1 MTTTTTIPAWVDK
14 IQADITNTEWEWR
27 QLDEQEWRNRDRDG
41 QVQTALAKQEK
52 QAEVGRLRAELAVA
66 SFLDAF
72 HTGKQS
78 AVGRTVAAQLRVHS
92 WTDALINRLGF
103 ALFVQAEAERT
114 ALPGVEMRWGPATS
128 SGDPVTAEWTVDVEA
143 VSLWHGEELSRHRY
157 RFHVVG
163 ESVEGWKA
171 LLEAS
176 DAGKRG
182 PLANARIARLPRPLR
197 LMAQAVARLP
207 GARRC
212 A

>member
-1 MTTTTTIPAWVDK
+1 MNTPTTIPAWVDK

-27 QLDEQEWRNRDRDG
+27 QLDEQEWRNRDRLG

-92 WTDALINRLGF
+92 WTDAIINRLGF

-114 ALPGVEMRWGPATS
+114 ALPGVEMRWGAATS
-128 SGDPVTAEWTVDVEA
+128 SGDPVTAQWRIDVEA

-163 ESVEGWKA
+163 DRVEGWMA
-171 LLEAS
+171 LVEAS
-176 DAGKRG
+176 QAGKRG
-182 PLANARIARLPRPLR
+182 PAANATIARLPRPLR
-197 LMAQAVARLP
+197 LMAQTVARLS

>member
-1 MTTTTTIPAWVDK
+1 MNTPTTIPAWVDK
-14 IQADITNTEWEWR
+14 IQADITDTEWEWR
-27 QLDEQEWRNRDRDG
+27 QLDEQEWHNRDLDG
-41 QVQTALAKQEK
+41 QVRTALGKQEK
-52 QAEVGRLRAELAVA
+52 QAEAGRLRAELAVA

-78 AVGRTVAAQLRVHS
+78 EVGRTVAAQLRVHS
-92 WTDALINRLGF
+92 WTDAIINRLGF

-128 SGDPVTAEWTVDVEA
+128 SGDPVTAEWRVDVEA
-143 VSLWHGEELSRHRY
+143 VYLWHGEELSRHRY

-163 ESVEGWKA
+163 DRVEGWMA
-171 LLEAS
+171 LVEAS
-176 DAGKRG
+176 QAGKRG
-182 PLANARIARLPRPLR
+182 PAANTKIARLPRPLR
-197 LMAQAVARLP
+197 LMAQTVARLS

>member
-1 MTTTTTIPAWVDK
+1 MNTTTTIPAWVDK
-14 IQADITNTEWEWR
+14 IQADITATEWEWR
-27 QLDEQEWRNRDRDG
+27 QLDEQEWRSRERDG

-72 HTGKQS
+72 HTGQQS

-92 WTDALINRLGF
+92 WTDAIINRLGF

-114 ALPGVEMRWGPATS
+114 VLPGVEMRWGPATS
-128 SGDPVTAEWTVDVEA
+128 SGDPVTAEWRVDVEA
-143 VSLWHGEELSRHRY
+143 VYLWHGEELSQHRY

-163 ESVEGWKA
+163 DRVEGWMA
-171 LLEAS
+171 LVEAS
-176 DAGKRG
+176 QAGKRG
-182 PLANARIARLPRPLR
+182 PSANATIARLPRPLR
-197 LMAQAVARLP
+197 LMAQTVARLS